1 MSSTDA
7 RLTAASIRALAAGLV
22 LAATGCA
29 QMTESECRAS
39 DWYQVGYRDAE
50 IYGLRPQVD
59 QYANQCKAFG
69 VQLAENQYMAGWVDG
84 FREWNTRVMGSECCG
99 SR

>member
-7 RLTAASIRALAAGLV
+7 RLTAVWIKALATALV
-22 LAATGCA
+22 LAAAGCA
-29 QMTESECRAS
+29 QMTETQCKAS
-39 DWYQVGYRDAE
+39 DWYQVGYRDAD

-59 QYANQCKAFG
+59 QYSNQCKAYG
-69 VQLAENQYMAGWVDG
+69 VQPAENLYMAGWVDG

>member
-7 RLTAASIRALAAGLV
+7 RLTVAWTRALAVAAV

-29 QMTESECRAS
+29 QMTENQCRAS
-39 DWYQVGYRDAE
+39 DWYQVGYRDAD

-59 QYANQCKAFG
+59 QYAYQCQAYG
-69 VQLAENQYMAGWVDG
+69 VQAAENLYMAGWTDG

-99 SR
+99 SH

>member
-1 MSSTDA
+1 MNTRDA
-7 RLTAASIRALAAGLV
+7 RHTAAWTRALAVVAV
-22 LAATGCA
+22 LGAAGCA
-29 QMTESECRAS
+29 QMSETQCRAS
-39 DWYQVGYRDAE
+39 DWYQVGYRDAD

-59 QYANQCKAFG
+59 QYAYQCKAVG
-69 VQLAENQYMAGWVDG
+69 VQVAENQYMAGWVDG

>member
-7 RLTAASIRALAAGLV
+7 SFTAAWSRALAAALV

-29 QMTESECRAS
+29 QMSEAQCRAS
-39 DWYQVGYRDAE
+39 DWYRVGYRDAG

-59 QYANQCKAFG
+59 QYAEQCRAFG
-69 VQLAENQYMAGWVDG
+69 VQPAGTRYMAGWVDG

-99 SR
+99 TR

>member
-7 RLTAASIRALAAGLV
+7 RFMAVWTKALAAALL

-29 QMTESECRAS
+29 QMTETQCRAS
-39 DWYQVGYRDAE
+39 DWYQVGYRDAD

-59 QYANQCKAFG
+59 QYAYQCRAFG

-99 SR
+99 TH